1 MITGYYLLQLF
12 LMLLLVGGLAV
23 LSLWLYKKLQPGG
36 LPFGG
41 PRERAVRIVDVAPM
55 GPMSRL
61 AVVEFAGKRILI
73 AVSRGRVDTIAEAP
87 APTAFSLP
95 DE

>member
-1 MITGYYLLQLF
+1 MIGGYYLLQLF
-12 LMLLLVGGLAV
+12 LMVVLVGGMAV
-23 LSLWLYKKLQPGG
+23 LSLWLYKKLQPG
-36 LPFGG
+36 LPFGAT
-41 PRERAVRIVDVAPM
+41 RERAVRVIDAVPM

-61 AVVEFAGKRILI
+61 AVVEFGGKRILI

-87 APTAFSLP
+87 APNFVMP

>member
-1 MITGYYLLQLF
+1 MIGGYYLLQLF
-12 LMLLLVGGLAV
+12 LMVLLVGGMAV

-36 LPFGG
+36 FSLGG
-41 PRERAVRIVDVAPM
+41 ARERAVRVIDAVPM

-61 AVVEFAGKRILI
+61 AVVEFGGKRILI
-73 AVSRGRVDTIAEAP
+73 AVSRGRVDTIAESP
-87 APTAFSLP
+87 APNFALP

>member
-1 MITGYYLLQLF
+1 MTGGYYLLQLF
-12 LMLLLVGGLAV
+12 LMVVLVGGMAV
-23 LSLWLYKKLQPGG
+23 LSLWLYKKLQPG
-36 LPFGG
+36 LSFGG
-41 PRERAVRIVDVAPM
+41 TRERAVRVIDAVPM

-87 APTAFSLP
+87 APNFALP

>member
-1 MITGYYLLQLF
+1 MMTGYYLLQLF

-23 LSLWLYKKLQPGG
+23 LSLWLYKKLQPG
-36 LPFGG
+36 LPFGAT
-41 PRERAVRIVDVAPM
+41 RERAVRVIDAVPM

-61 AVVEFAGKRILI
+61 AVVEFGGKRILI
-73 AVSRGRVDTIAEAP
+73 AVSRFRVDTIAETP
-87 APTAFSLP
+87 APNFALP

>member
-1 MITGYYLLQLF
+1 MIGGYYLLQLF
-12 LMLLLVGGLAV
+12 LMVLLVGGMAV

-36 LPFGG
+36 FSLGG
-41 PRERAVRIVDVAPM
+41 ARERAVRVIDAVPM

-73 AVSRGRVDTIAEAP
+73 AVSRGRVDTIAECP
-87 APTAFSLP
+87 APNFALP

>member
-1 MITGYYLLQLF
+1 MIGGYYLLQLF
-12 LMLLLVGGLAV
+12 LMVLLVGGMAV
-23 LSLWLYKKLQPGG
+23 LSLWLYRKLQPG
-36 LPFGG
+36 LSFGQ
-41 PRERAVRIVDVAPM
+41 RERAIRIIDAVPM
-55 GPMSRL
+55 GPMSKL

-87 APTAFSLP
+87 APNFALP